1 MDFSELSVFDLAVM
15 AAGAIS
21 LVIWWILFI
30 NGLRHNS
37 MFDSLDSKEFPLKE
51 IYGFGYGVLCM
62 IHYQYKSAS
71 DRKLR
76 KQIEA
81 LYGEKYCEFYLRVIH
96 SQQIT
101 IAATVFVLS
110 FAVYCFSREPAA
122 LAIMLMFSGL
132 AYYYFGVLTSRKL
145 EVRAQELL
153 HDFSEVVSKLAL
165 LTNAG
170 LILREAWQ
178 DVAFAGNGIIYEE
191 MRKSVDEMNNGVAE
205 IDAIYNFG
213 MRCMIPEVKKFASTV
228 VQGMTKGNAEL
239 SIMLTEQSKEVWQ
252 MKKQLVRREGEKA
265 ASKLL
270 LPICVM
276 FIGILIMILIP
287 ILSNIGMQ

>member
-1 MDFSELSVFDLAVM
+1 MS
-15 AAGAIS
+15 
-21 LVIWWILFI
+21 
-30 NGLRHNS
+30 
-37 MFDSLDSKEFPLKE
+37 
-51 IYGFGYGVLCM
+51 IYC
-62 IHYQYKSAS
+62 
-71 DRKLR
+71 RR
-76 KQIEA
+76 
-81 LYGEKYCEFYLRVIH
+81 FYLRVIH

-191 MRKSVDEMNNGVAE
+191 MRKSVDEMNNGIAE